1 MIKMACIQGF
11 TRQEDCDM
19 CGACIT
25 YGINPCAK
33 GLNDD
38 ERNSPKCDMCGMCRG

>member
-1 MIKMACIQGF
+1 MACIQGF

-33 GLNDD
+33 GLSDD
-38 ERNSPKCDMCGMCRG
+38 AVGLNLDMKL